1 MHDRTNVSNCPV
13 CHKTFNTTKRMR
25 KHLFS
30 THKDVADDFRVHT
43 KVEQFADAPRTN
55 AFNLEITNV
64 E

>member
-1 MHDRTNVSNCPV
+1 
-13 CHKTFNTTKRMR
+13 MR